1 MVTVSAF
8 VFIYVLGGLTFVPLL
23 LAAILCHAYLTF
35 PAWDSQVS
43 TDASSKGATQGHAAS
58 DDTFK
63 SELDSLPDEL
73 KPRSHEPDVAAGY
86 FAVCREYVPGGVNG
100 KPPERTTPAGAVV
113 VAESPSVYQSMY
125 RSIFDRNKTQTP
137 TLDGGNG
144 KAKKARNVFFVVL
157 RHGHLMLY
165 DDVEQLEVRHVIA
178 LAHYDVDIYA
188 GGENIPEGELWIKRN
203 CIRLT
208 RKRLF
213 GDIGSSDPKP
223 FFIFSENCFEKEDFY
238 HALLQNQEHQPGSP
252 GSPPTP
258 LHFETA
264 HLVKLVQQ
272 LHASEENLQT
282 RWINALVGRLFLGL
296 YKTSDVEDFIRM
308 KITKKI
314 ARVPK
319 PAFINS
325 IKLQK
330 IDMGDCAPF
339 ITNPKLKELTVDGDI
354 TIEADVK
361 YKGNFRLEIAAVA
374 RIELRHFK
382 AREVNLIL
390 AGILKKLGGH
400 ILIRIKPPPSNRL
413 WISFETVPKMDM
425 SIEPIVSSRQITYG
439 VILRAIESRIRE
451 VLAETLV
458 LPNWDDIPFH
468 DTMLQRFRGGIWAD
482 DVKVR
487 PIPDR
492 QTEAAEHGLVD
503 QVDKDSESDESE
515 PLPAPNLS
523 TKDKT
528 MSMPSLVDTSPT
540 GLTPRK
546 AAKSTISLDG
556 NGERVATSSG
566 AEVRPSSKPKA
577 IRSGS
582 FASAA
587 TPIVNM
593 DPATVEAL
601 RIQARKG
608 HQDAAS
614 AMKVISSRSQ
624 PTSPAESPV
633 GSPSQPSLI
642 ARAVKKDSFSS
653 MASSQASKEDSQTHP
668 DSASSIFLPS
678 SSPSRQSTMASL
690 ASNPDTAS
698 TTSSTQTKPKHTP
711 SISAAKN
718 ALASSEKRQSITAAA
733 KMWFANRQH
742 GLSSASPSQSPFPV
756 HQSSVFSTS
765 KDNLAPTTAT
775 ASTSQPSL
783 LDQSPPQDTETLASL
798 GSPAHPIGR
807 GQPLPP
813 PGTPLPLPPKPE
825 KRITSWSTA
834 GASALASLAKRKP
847 VPPPGQATATIS
859 STQTPV
865 HPASPSPPKEP
876 LAHQENKLVET
887 PQPPQRKLSSTHS
900 IPLPPLPPRRKRLS
914 NAETGAQGLG
924 ADESLL
930 VVEAPV
936 ADISA
941 PPSPMEERNFEEQ
954 TKNGSNEGDEEH
966 IDDEIEQGD
975 PGVFQAMDMDDYDD
989 RFGTNEVESDIRMG
1003 AAHEIDDRKHGI
1015 SKQADSAHG
1024 YKEQKSDS
1032 AQYDKELYERS
1043 RRELVDD
1050 KISDRDSLK
1059 MLEELAGR

>member
-1 MVTVSAF
+1 
-8 VFIYVLGGLTFVPLL
+8 
-23 LAAILCHAYLTF
+23 
-35 PAWDSQVS
+35 
-43 TDASSKGATQGHAAS
+43 
-58 DDTFK
+58 
-63 SELDSLPDEL
+63 
-73 KPRSHEPDVAAGY
+73 
-86 FAVCREYVPGGVNG
+86 
-100 KPPERTTPAGAVV
+100 
-113 VAESPSVYQSMY
+113 
-125 RSIFDRNKTQTP
+125 
-137 TLDGGNG
+137 
-144 KAKKARNVFFVVL
+144 
-157 RHGHLMLY
+157 MLY

-188 GGENIPEGELWIKRN
+188 GGEKIPEGELWIKRN

-208 RKRLF
+208 RKRFF
-213 GDIGSSDPKP
+213 GDIGSSDLKP

-238 HALLQNQEHQPGSP
+238 HALLQNQERQPGSP

-264 HLVKLVQQ
+264 HVVKLVQQ

-330 IDMGDCAPF
+330 IDMGDCPPF
-339 ITNPKLKELTVDGDI
+339 ITNPKLKELTVDGDL

-374 RIELRHFK
+374 RIELGRFK

-390 AGILKKLGGH
+390 AGILKELGGH

-487 PIPDR
+487 PIPDH
-492 QTEAAEHGLVD
+492 QTEVAEHGLVD
-503 QVDKDSESDESE
+503 QVDKDSGSDESE

-523 TKDKT
+523 TKDKM
-528 MSMPSLVDTSPT
+528 MSMPSLVDTPPT

-653 MASSQASKEDSQTHP
+653 MASSQASKEDSQTLP

-678 SSPSRQSTMASL
+678 SSPSRQSTIASL

-698 TTSSTQTKPKHTP
+698 TTSSTQTKPIHTP
-711 SISAAKN
+711 SLSAAKN

-742 GLSSASPSQSPFPV
+742 GLSSASPSQSSFPV

-783 LDQSPPQDTETLASL
+783 LDQSLPQDTETLASL

-825 KRITSWSTA
+825 KRTTSWSTA

-847 VPPPGQATATIS
+847 VPPPRQATAAVS

-865 HPASPSPPKEP
+865 RPASPSPPKEP

-900 IPLPPLPPRRKRLS
+900 VPLPPLPPRRKRLS
-914 NAETGAQGLG
+914 NADTGTQGLG
-924 ADESLL
+924 ADEGLL

-989 RFGTNEVESDIRMG
+989 RSGTNEVESDIRMG
-1003 AAHEIDDRKHGI
+1003 ATYEMDRKHGI
-1015 SKQADSAHG
+1015 SKQAGSTHE

-1032 AQYDKELYERS
+1032 AQYDEELDERS
-1043 RRELVDD
+1043 QREHVNG